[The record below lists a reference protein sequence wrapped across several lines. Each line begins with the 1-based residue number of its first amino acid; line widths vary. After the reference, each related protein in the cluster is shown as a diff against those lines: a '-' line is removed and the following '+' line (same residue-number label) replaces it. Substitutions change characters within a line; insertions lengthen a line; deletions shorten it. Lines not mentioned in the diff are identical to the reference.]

1 MKNSGF
7 IVKTCKV
14 KAKITDNEDEAGI
27 TKISLKLEKN
37 QNSDENKK
45 DDDKDIVEDVENRMV
60 SEIQKIKK
68 VDTNISK
75 KPGNNEDSKLENSDI
90 QNLKKF
96 LIKEYEVNE
105 KCLEIN

>member
-7 IVKTCKV
+7 IVKSCKV
-14 KAKITDNEDEAGI
+14 KARITDNEDEAGI
-27 TKISLKLEKN
+27 TKISLKIEKN
-37 QNSDENKK
+37 QNVDENKNN
-45 DDDKDIVEDVENRMV
+45 DEDNVEELENKMI

-68 VDTNISK
+68 VDINITK
-75 KPGNNEDSKLENSDI
+75 NAPNNEDSKLENSDI

>member
-7 IVKTCKV
+7 IVKSCKV
-14 KAKITDNEDEAGI
+14 KARITDNEDEAGI
-27 TKISLKLEKN
+27 TKISLKIEKN
-37 QNSDENKK
+37 QNVDENN
-45 DDDKDIVEDVENRMV
+45 DKDNVEELENKMV
-60 SEIQKIKK
+60 TEIQKIKK
-68 VDTNISK
+68 IDTNISK
-75 KPGNNEDSKLENSDI
+75 NAPNNEDSKLENSDI

>member
-7 IVKTCKV
+7 IVKSCKV
-14 KAKITDNEDEAGI
+14 KARITDNEDEAGI
-27 TKISLKLEKN
+27 TKISLKIEKN
-37 QNSDENKK
+37 QNSDENKSDDNK
-45 DDDKDIVEDVENRMV
+45 DSVEDVENRMV

-75 KPGNNEDSKLENSDI
+75 NTPNKEDSKLENSDI

>member
-96 LIKEYEVNE
+96 LIKENEVNE